1 MPIILWLRRDLR
13 LTDQAAL
20 AAAVG
25 SGAPVIPVFILDDDT
40 PKHRKMGGA
49 SRWWLHHSLKSLDA
63 DLRKL
68 GSRLILRR
76 GNSVEI
82 LCELARETGASSV
95 HCIRHYEP
103 WWRNAEKSLAANV
116 DLIRHD
122 GNYLMPM
129 GSVKTG
135 SGGDF
140 KIYTPFWRALAQHMP
155 PPAPLPN
162 PFVSSPSAGLQPLRI
177 NLANSQVETYSSS
190 AQRIG
195 LSTSLEANGKGIIQ
209 APAAW
214 PESDTLESLDLLPT
228 KPDWAEGMRD
238 MWTPGEAG
246 AHVRLADFA
255 DEARHYDERRNFPSV
270 AGTSFLSPHLHF
282 GEISPAQA
290 WHAHMG
296 AGGSVEVFLKE
307 IVWREYG
314 QNVICQ
320 YPDYGSKNAREAMD
334 ALPWRDLNDPEV
346 AADLKAWQ
354 TGRTGYPIVDAG
366 MRELW
371 ATGWMHNR
379 VRMIAASFLIKHL
392 LIDWRHGERW
402 FWDTLVDADYA
413 SNATNWQ
420 WTAGTGVDSNMF
432 SRIMAPLSQSE
443 KFGAGDYIRK
453 WVPELRGV
461 SDPYIH
467 DPDEY
472 GARPNAYPAKCIG
485 HRAARERALEALRHT
500 RSAG

>member
-1 MPIILWLRRDLR
+1 MTAPVILWLRRDLR
-13 LTDQAAL
+13 LADQPALTAAI
-20 AAAVG
+20 A
-25 SGAPVIPVFILDDDT
+25 SGAAVIPVFILDDET
-40 PKHRKMGGA
+40 PKHRLMGGA

-76 GNSVEI
+76 GNSVSI
-82 LCELARETGASSV
+82 LCELAQKTGAFAV

-103 WWRNAEKSLAANV
+103 WWRNAERALASEVN
-116 DLIRHD
+116 LIRHD

-140 KIYTPFWRALAQHMP
+140 KIYTPFWRALSQHMP
-155 PPAPLPN
+155 PPAPLPA
-162 PFVSSPSAGLQPLRI
+162 PKTI
-177 NLANSQVETYSSS
+177 
-190 AQRIG
+190 
-195 LSTSLEANGKGIIQ
+195 K
-209 APAAW
+209 APADW
-214 PESDTLESLDLLPT
+214 PESDALASLDLLPT
-228 KPDWAEGMRD
+228 KPDWAGGLAD

-246 AHVRLADFA
+246 AHERLMDFA
-255 DEARHYDERRNFPSV
+255 DRARLYDEKRNFPSV

-282 GEISPAQA
+282 GEISAAQA

-320 YPDYGSKNAREAMD
+320 YPDYGSKNAREAFD
-334 ALPWRDLNDPEV
+334 VFPWRDVTEP
-346 AADLKAWQ
+346 AAKADLQAWQ

-371 ATGWMHNR
+371 TTGWMHNR

-392 LIDWRHGERW
+392 LIDWREGERW

-432 SRIMAPLSQSE
+432 VRIMAPLSQSE
-443 KFGAGDYIRK
+443 KFDAAGYIRR
-453 WVPELRGV
+453 WVPELADLGE
-461 SDPYIH
+461 PYVH
-467 DPDEY
+467 DPEEH
-472 GARPNAYPAKCIG
+472 GVRTKGYPRKIIG
-485 HRAARERALEALRHT
+485 HREARERALA
-500 RSAG
+500 AYKKVKG